1 MPFLSGPP
9 RVEQVDAARWRLLA
23 DVVYVTP
30 AALLDGW
37 VVHKATYRV
46 PTGYVTDFA
55 SVPRLLWFFTP
66 PSGEY
71 TLAAIVHDYLITD
84 ALPAGELTSAQVDR
98 EFRVAMQSLD
108 VGFVRRWL
116 MWAGVRWAAVASAP
130 RRPGWLRTLPQLLFV
145 SAAALAP
152 IAGAVAGLLYLN

>member
-9 RVEQVDAARWRLLA
+9 RVEQVDATRWRLLA
-23 DVVYVTP
+23 PVVYATTRSRASLGGQP
-30 AALLDGW
+30 AG
-37 VVHKATYRV
+37 YRV

-55 SVPRLLWFFTP
+55 SVPRLLWWFTP

-84 ALPAGELTSAQVDR
+84 ALPAGTVTSPEVDQ
-98 EFRVAMQSLD
+98 EFRQAMQSLD

-116 MWAGVRWAAVASAP
+116 MWAGVRWAAVANPS
-130 RRPGWLRTLPQLLFV
+130 RRPGWLRTLPQLLAV
-145 SAAALAP
+145 SAAAVAP
-152 IAGAVAGLLYLN
+152 LVAVSLFLL